1 MWGLVMSIDHEF
13 GGQHTELKL
22 SIVESY
28 LSAFTLALR
37 PYFKNLWYVDAF
49 AGTGTRTVRTERRGA
64 TLVEM
69 PIEEAVERR
78 RGSAQ
83 IALDVRP
90 EFDFLIFIEKNRNY
104 VAALNDLAARN
115 LQRKI
120 VVAEEDANSALRSL
134 LANNSW
140 KDKRAVV
147 FLDPY
152 GMEVEWST
160 LAALAATQAID
171 VWFLFPLA
179 GLFRQAT
186 RKLTDIDEHKRAA
199 LTRMFGSNSWEAE
212 LYPDGEPDMFG
223 MLPERR
229 RDLDPRGLERYAQN
243 RLSEI
248 FAAVLKPLALPID
261 RSPQMFSLFL
271 CIANR
276 TPEAIGLATRIGNH
290 LLDPKRHLIVGS
302 STQ

>member
-1 MWGLVMSIDHEF
+1 MIADHEF

-22 SIVESY
+22 SIVEGY
-28 LSAFTLALR
+28 LKAFTTALR
-37 PYFKNLWYVDAF
+37 PHFKNLWYIDAF
-49 AGTGTRTVRTERRGA
+49 AGSGTRTVRTERQGA
-64 TLVEM
+64 TLIEKPVEEV
-69 PIEEAVERR
+69 IERR

-90 EFDFLIFIEKNRNY
+90 EFDFVVFIEKNPNY
-104 VAALNDLAARN
+104 VSALEDLRAKN

-120 VVAEEDANSALRSL
+120 VVAEEDANSALKQL
-134 LANNSW
+134 VANNSW
-140 KDKRAVV
+140 DDKRAVV

-152 GMEVEWST
+152 GMEVGWTT
-160 LAALAATQAID
+160 LQALAATKAID

-199 LTRMFGSNSWEAE
+199 LTRMFGSESWEEE
-212 LYPDGEPDMFG
+212 LYPEVGDPDMFG

-229 RDLDPRGLERYAQN
+229 RNLNPAGLERYVRS

-248 FAAVLKPLALPID
+248 FGAVLKPLALPID
-261 RSPQMFSLFL
+261 RGPQMFSLFL
-271 CIANR
+271 CISNPA
-276 TPEAIGLATRIGNH
+276 PEAIGLATRIGDH
-290 LLDPKRHLIVGS
+290 LLNPKRHLIVRPA
-302 STQ
+302 TK

>member
-1 MWGLVMSIDHEF
+1 MSIDHEF
-13 GGQHTELKL
+13 GGQHTEIKL
-22 SIVESY
+22 SIVEGY
-28 LSAFTLALR
+28 LSAFTIALR
-37 PYFKNLWYVDAF
+37 SHFKNLWYIDAF
-49 AGTGTRTVRTERRGA
+49 AGTGSRTVRTERRGA
-64 TLVEM
+64 TLVEL

-90 EFDFLIFIEKNRNY
+90 EFDFLVFIEKNRNY
-104 VAALNDLAARN
+104 AAALKDLAARN

-120 VVAEEDANSALRSL
+120 VVAEDDANTALNSL
-134 LANNSW
+134 VTNNSW
-140 KDKRAVV
+140 RDKRAVV

-160 LAALAATQAID
+160 LQALASTQAID

-186 RKLTDIDEHKRAA
+186 RKITDIDDHKRAA
-199 LTRMFGSNSWEAE
+199 LTRMFGSNSWEDE

-223 MLPERR
+223 VLPERR
-229 RDLDPRGLERYAQN
+229 RELDPRGLERYVQG
-243 RLSEI
+243 RLSEL
-248 FAAVLKPLALPID
+248 FGAVLKPLALPID

-271 CIANR
+271 CISNR
-276 TPEAIGLATRIGNH
+276 TPEAIGLARRIGNH
-290 LLDPKRHLIVGS
+290 LLDPKRHLIVRS
-302 STQ
+302 PAQ